1 MPVFRRQ
8 MDGCHFQPGCCTT
21 SSTTADP
28 KDESDWFTITH
39 PFHPL
44 RGTRYELL
52 ERRKT
57 WSADRV
63 FYFDCNGTQR
73 SFAAILTDVLPPDAF
88 VEASAGR
95 AYFRLADLLELRERL
110 DRHLTKSEGGDHV

>member
-1 MPVFRRQ
+1 M
-8 MDGCHFQPGCCTT
+8 
-21 SSTTADP
+21 
-28 KDESDWFTITH
+28 
-39 PFHPL
+39 

-63 FYFDCNGTQR
+63 FYFDRNGTQR
-73 SFAAILTDVLPPDAF
+73 SFATNLTDVVPADAF

-95 AYFRLADLLELRERL
+95 AAFRVADLLELRERL
-110 DRHLTKSEGGDHV
+110 DRHLGKSEGVDHV